1 MRGFLVISFLYSEC
15 GGTQPNGLRMKE
27 RPIGV
32 ADDII

>member
-1 MRGFLVISFLYSEC
+1 MRGFLVISFLYSEYR
-15 GGTQPNGLRMKE
+15 GTQPNGLGMQE